1 MEQLKV
7 KIAGE
12 IALSPDSG
20 AAMKKWREVFGIS
33 QAELSKYLKIT
44 ASTISDYEGN
54 RRKSP
59 GIGVIHR
66 FVDAITSID
75 VSRGGELVKRFA
87 EAEAPQPFFE
97 VLNFQRAVTGEELA
111 KQIKAKAVAGEG
123 KLPALTLYGATV
135 IDSIKVILELPY
147 ESFMKIYSTTT
158 QRALVFTNVSTG
170 RSPMVAIR
178 VSPIKPALVVLHG
191 IKPDKV
197 DKLAVRI
204 AESEGIP
211 LLATTSDLGEIQVA
225 IKAMGGQVAASA

>member
-12 IALSPDSG
+12 IALSADPG

-44 ASTISDYEGN
+44 PSTISDYEGN

-66 FVDAITSID
+66 FVDAITNID
-75 VSRGGELVKRFA
+75 VGRGGELVKRFA
-87 EAEAPQPFFE
+87 EAEAPTPFFE
-97 VLNFQRAVTGEELA
+97 VLNFPRAITGEEFA
-111 KQIKAKAVAGEG
+111 KAIKAKAVAGEG
-123 KLPALTLYGATV
+123 KLAGLTLYGCTV

-191 IKPDKV
+191 LKSDKV

-211 LLATTSDLGEIQVA
+211 LLATGAEMDEIREA
-225 IKAMGGQVAASA
+225 IKALGGQTAASA

>member
-1 MEQLKV
+1 VVVLEQLKV

-12 IALSPDSG
+12 ISLSADPG

-33 QAELSKYLKIT
+33 QTELSKYLKIT
-44 ASTISDYEGN
+44 PSTISDYEGN

-59 GIGVIHR
+59 GIGVVHR
-66 FVDAITSID
+66 FVDAIVQID
-75 VSRGGELVKRFA
+75 VEKGGELVKRFN
-87 EAEAPQPFFE
+87 EAEMPAEFFDA
-97 VLNFQRAVTGEELA
+97 VNFPRGISGEEFCKA
-111 KQIKAKAVAGEG
+111 IKGKAVAMED
-123 KLPALTLYGATV
+123 KLSQVQLYGCTM

-158 QRALVFTNVSTG
+158 QRALLFTNVSTG

-191 IKPDKV
+191 LKPDKV
-197 DKLAVRI
+197 DKLAVKI

-211 LLATTSDLGEIQVA
+211 LLLTSMEMPELKTILKTVA
-225 IKAMGGQVAASA
+225 